1 VKNGQGKN
9 QGWMTVKSAIL
20 KAVINGRNTRGKLK
34 SEFSPKIVS
43 TKDIDYHLRGTPNK
57 PGLIMRGVLKERNGI
72 LTPNLGTLEKLTE
85 ILEDY
90 LLSFPEYRKALDLE
104 FSACFLSNTGD
115 SLTVLHDLTD
125 EQRNMR
131 ERYHDWAR
139 NDWPDGK
146 RPDNINEIEEDIIK
160 LADDL
165 SQKTRGHLN
174 DGDKISYVI
183 AFYSLFASGPFQGY
197 SDQKWWENY
206 EGCDRWELSE
216 ITLVWK
222 DMNLIRESAKNAET
236 DIIKMVFDRLHGIA
250 TRNPKYN
257 IFPGSN
263 IPDIGFGEAA
273 YLTATV
279 KYQYIDKLTFD
290 ADLYGFVDTIGY
302 AFAFK
307 REMVKIMKLE
317 KSMPVSEL
325 ERLGQILKDFN
336 NSQNEA
342 IRQSMDDVEKE
353 LEKYY
358 GKLL

>member
-1 VKNGQGKN
+1 MKNGQGKN
-9 QGWMTVKSAIL
+9 LGWMTVKSAIL
-20 KAVINGRNTRGKLK
+20 KAVINGRNTREKLK
-34 SEFSPKIVS
+34 ADFTPHIVS

-57 PGLIMRGVLKERNGI
+57 PGLIMRGVLKEKNGI
-72 LTPNLGTLEKLTE
+72 LTPNLRTEENLTE

-90 LLSFPEYRKALDLE
+90 LLFFPEYRKALDLE
-104 FSACFLSNTGD
+104 FSACFLSDMGD
-115 SLTVLHDLTD
+115 TLTALHDLTD
-125 EQRNMR
+125 EQSDML
-131 ERYHDWAR
+131 ERYYDWAG

-174 DGDKISYVI
+174 DGDKISYII

-206 EGCDRWELSE
+206 EGCGGWELSE
-216 ITLVWK
+216 VTLMWK

-257 IFPGSN
+257 MFPGSN
-263 IPDIGFGEAA
+263 IPDIGLAEAA
-273 YLTATV
+273 YLTDKV
-279 KYQYIDKLTFD
+279 MYQYIDKLTFD
-290 ADLYGFVDTIGY
+290 AGLYSFVDTIGNS
-302 AFAFK
+302 FAFK
-307 REMVKIMKLE
+307 REMVKIMKLQ
-317 KSMPVSEL
+317 KYIPVSEL

-336 NSQNEA
+336 NSQK
-342 IRQSMDDVEKE
+342 IRQSMDNVEKE
-353 LEKYY
+353 IEEYY